1 MSYAVSDHV
10 AVSLMRELSDSEL
23 QVVGKLLDRVENMI
37 LARIPEALVLAEKD
51 EVFSANLITVE
62 ADAVARV
69 LRAPDNGVYRRETE
83 GNYSYDINMSVASG
97 ILEVRAKEWEL
108 LGVRDEYKVLAPK
121 TDAYV
126 ETRGAG
132 TVPEAFRFQS
142 VFPAENSLSERVW
155 GRL

>member
-1 MSYAVSDHV
+1 MSYAVSEHV

-37 LARIPEALVLAEKD
+37 LARVPNALRLAEES

-83 GNYSYDINMSVASG
+83 GNYSYDINMAVASG

-121 TDAYV
+121 TDAYL
-126 ETRGAG
+126 AG
-132 TVPEAFRFQS
+132 RFEGEIPGPFRFQR
-142 VFPAENSLSERVW
+142 VFPAEDSLSERVW